1 MSRSSRV
8 AKTTEDRKDPVNTNV
23 NPFLTSSK
31 FTRADVKSTVLTENQ
46 EADIFLHNRKLK
58 TTYRPLTSPSCS
70 NKRERLKLALSARA
84 QERDKTSRKYGH
96 LQSASANHLQAGT
109 TSIMLKR
116 SQTVTHRPLTTPSS
130 SHAKRSSLL
139 RNTSIAPADQ
149 RYVTSLSARWG
160 HEQTPVTC
168 VKFSPER
175 SAATNASSG
184 DVTSL
189 RMKSASLR
197 RGISVSASG
206 ASRDAVA
213 NRFKSKS
220 SVFGWWP
227 KLSYLLSSWNTS
239 QNTFTFDS
247 AATVTRVG
255 SVLIF

>member
-1 MSRSSRV
+1 MSSSSRV

-109 TSIMLKR
+109 TSYMLKR

-130 SHAKRSSLL
+130 SHAKRKSLL

-149 RYVTSLSARWG
+149 RYVTSARWG
-160 HEQTPVTC
+160 HEQTPVRC
-168 VKFSPER
+168 QKFSPER

-184 DVTSL
+184 DVTSS
-189 RMKSASLR
+189 RIKSASLR

-220 SVFGWWP
+220 SVFG
-227 KLSYLLSSWNTS
+227 
-239 QNTFTFDS
+239 
-247 AATVTRVG
+247 
-255 SVLIF
+255 

>member
-1 MSRSSRV
+1 MYNSFTLWVGLSRSTLQN
-8 AKTTEDRKDPVNTNV
+8 ACKAGKDPQM
-23 NPFLTSSK
+23 PKFHSFLLLSLINRFGKENSQLAK
-31 FTRADVKSTVLTENQ
+31 YIRVTRNWSYQKLFCMILSNFCFLCFLVWKS
-46 EADIFLHNRKLK
+46 
-58 TTYRPLTSPSCS
+58 
-70 NKRERLKLALSARA
+70 
-84 QERDKTSRKYGH
+84 G
-96 LQSASANHLQAGT
+96 LQAGT

-149 RYVTSLSARWG
+149 RYVTSARWG
-160 HEQTPVTC
+160 HEQTPVRC
-168 VKFSPER
+168 QKFSPER

-220 SVFGWWP
+220 SVFGWWWP
-227 KLSYLLSSWNTS
+227 KLSYLIWSWNVTKLNIWFFRNS
-239 QNTFTFDS
+239 HACWIRPYFRIDFD
-247 AATVTRVG
+247 ADFA
-255 SVLIF
+255 L